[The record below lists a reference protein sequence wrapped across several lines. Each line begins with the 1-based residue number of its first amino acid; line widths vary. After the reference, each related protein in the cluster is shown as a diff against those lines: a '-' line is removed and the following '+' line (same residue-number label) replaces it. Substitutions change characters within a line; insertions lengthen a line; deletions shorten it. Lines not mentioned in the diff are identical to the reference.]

1 MSALPGMRRVYLI
14 SIAFQGEYEVGF
26 ANGLL
31 RNGVPVTVI
40 GSNRTLVDRLDRDVE
55 FLNLRGDQS
64 PQRSRF
70 AKFLNLLGYFGA
82 LRRTAA
88 RDRSAIFHT
97 NGLFALRQGIGIL
110 GEALWCRLV
119 FREWWLT
126 VHNLLPHESETWLN
140 KFVFGMAYKLPNR
153 LFVHTEATATALCST
168 FRVSRDRVQVVEHGI
183 DRFVAPDA
191 EGKERIRKWFD
202 LPEFRTLI
210 LQFGNISRYKGVDL
224 LVDAVERAAL
234 PGDTFVLIV
243 GRTSSDRYRE
253 ELIGKLGSMRNAQQ
267 IAWRDEYISDDSIP
281 HLLAAADCMVLP
293 YRKIDQSGVMFA
305 AKSAGLPV
313 IASDVGSFRGY
324 VEAGR
329 DVLIPAGNVDAL
341 AGALSE
347 VARRGPLVEREK
359 FSESARKKYA
369 WEVTLRPY
377 ADFVRQF

>member
-1 MSALPGMRRVYLI
+1 MRRVYLI

-31 RNGVPVTVI
+31 RNGVPVTVV
-40 GSNRTLVDRLDRDVE
+40 GSNRTLVDRLDRDVG
-55 FLNLRGDQS
+55 FLNLRGDQD
-64 PQRSRF
+64 PQRPKF
-70 AKFLNLLGYFGA
+70 AKFLNLLGYFRA

-140 KFVFGMAYKLPNR
+140 KLVFGIAYKLPNR

-168 FRVSRDRVQVVEHGI
+168 FGVSRERVRVVEHGI

-191 EGKERIRKWFD
+191 GGKERIRKRFD

-224 LVDAVERAAL
+224 LVEAVERADL
-234 PGDTFVLIV
+234 PSDTFVLIV
-243 GRTSSDRYRE
+243 GRTSSDRYRD
-253 ELIGKLGSMRNAQQ
+253 ELIGKLNSMRNANQ
-267 IAWRDEYISDDSIP
+267 IAWRDEYIPDDSIP
-281 HLLAAADCMVLP
+281 HLLAATDCMVLP

-313 IASDVGSFRGY
+313 IASDVGSFRQY

-329 DVLIPAGNVDAL
+329 DLLIPPGDVDAL
-341 AGALSE
+341 AAALSE
-347 VARRGPLVEREK
+347 VARRGPLLEREL
-359 FSESARKKYA
+359 FCELARRKYA

-377 ADFVRQF
+377 ADFVRQL